1 MDTSNISVEAV
12 GAILTDEEQV
22 NAFLATMS
30 EQGYFGPISED
41 QTVLPEVTELGVAAT
56 TMLLAFMPRDFKQA
70 FGMAALVE
78 AGVK

>member
-1 MDTSNISVEAV
+1 MDIDINAITAVMTDKTKVEE
-12 GAILTDEEQV
+12 L
-22 NAFLATMS
+22 LASMS

-41 QTVLPEVTELGVAAT
+41 RTVLPEVTELGVAAT

-70 FGMAALVE
+70 FGMAALVK